1 MKIAVAGA
9 TGLIGAQLTTLA
21 REEGHDVVEL
31 ARSTGFDLLQSD
43 GADRLRE
50 ALTGVEAVVDVTS
63 SADPTGVETFFT
75 TVARNLGQA
84 ATGAGVART
93 VVLSIV
99 GVDRSPDFDYY
110 VAKLAHERA
119 TREHAPGPIVL
130 RATQFHEFAGQMLAW
145 NTHDGV
151 VQVMDVPSQ
160 PVATGEVVRVLLDLA
175 TGALT
180 GDQDLAGPRPE
191 RLVDQVRALVD
202 RAGSD
207 VTVEAAPAAPSMAGG
222 SMLPGPGA
230 LLRGP
235 DWATWLDQQA

>member
-9 TGLIGAQLTTLA
+9 TGLIGAQLTALA
-21 REEGHDVVEL
+21 REEGHEVVEL
-31 ARSTGFDLLQSD
+31 ARSTGFDLLRPEGGD
-43 GADRLRE
+43 ALE
-50 ALTGVEAVVDVTS
+50 AALAGVEAVVDVTS
-63 SADPTGVETFFT
+63 SPGMEDAEAFFT

-84 ATGAGVART
+84 ATAAGASRT

-119 TREHAPGPIVL
+119 TREHAPGPVVL

-145 NTHDGV
+145 NTQDGV
-151 VQVMDVPSQ
+151 VRVMDVPSQ
-160 PVATGEVVRVLLDLA
+160 PVATGEVARVLLDLA
-175 TGALT
+175 TGALA

-191 RLVDQVRALVD
+191 RLVDQVRVLVE

-222 SMLPGPGA
+222 SMLPGSDA

-235 DWATWLDQQA
+235 DWATWLDRQA